1 MANDKKTYETHES
14 YGIMRFS
21 RVHGG
26 KTALFGSSIRQDN
39 KIQCTLSTGGVKR
52 DLHTDWY
59 ADEEE
64 LFEVEMSQ
72 SQFAEL
78 ITSLNMGVGVPVT
91 IRHIREGGKLHTCQ
105 EPPFIAKGEQ
115 HQKEFS
121 ESMQDAFRE
130 TQELIEQVG
139 KLFAEK
145 KNLTKA
151 DRQEVINALSRIQ
164 NEIGSNMDFAVQQFQ
179 EQMDHTVIEAKA
191 EIEAYTQHKM
201 QMLAEKTMQKQ
212 IDDKNRDVI
221 SQNEQETDNE

>member
-1 MANDKKTYETHES
+1 MANNEKTYETHES

-26 KTALFGSSIRQDN
+26 KTTLFGTSLRQDN
-39 KIQCTLSTGGVKR
+39 KIQCTLSTGAVER

-72 SQFAEL
+72 SQFTEL

-105 EPPFIAKGEQ
+105 EPPFIAKDEQ

-139 KLFAEK
+139 RLFAEK

-164 NEIGSNMDFAVQQFQ
+164 NEIGSNLDFAVQQFR
-179 EQMDHTVIEAKA
+179 EQMDHTVAEAKA

-201 QMLAEKTMQKQ
+201 QMLAEKTVQKQ
-212 IDDKNRDVI
+212 IDEKNRDTI
-221 SQNEQETDNE
+221 NQNE

>member
-1 MANDKKTYETHES
+1 MANNEKTYETHES

-26 KTALFGSSIRQDN
+26 KTTLFGTSLRQDN
-39 KIQCTLSTGGVKR
+39 KIQCTLSTGAVKR

-59 ADEEE
+59 TDEEE

-91 IRHIREGGKLHTCQ
+91 IRHIREEGKIHTCE

-115 HQKEFS
+115 HQREFS

-130 TQELIEQVG
+130 TQELIEQVE
-139 KLFAEK
+139 KLFTEK

-151 DRQEVINALSRIQ
+151 DRQEVINALSCIQ
-164 NEIGSNMDFAVQQFQ
+164 NEIGSNLDFAVQQFR
-179 EQMDHTVIEAKA
+179 EQMDHTVAEAKA

-201 QMLAEKTMQKQ
+201 QMLAEKTVRKQ
-212 IDDKNRDVI
+212 IDEKNRNTI
-221 SQNEQETDNE
+221 NQNE